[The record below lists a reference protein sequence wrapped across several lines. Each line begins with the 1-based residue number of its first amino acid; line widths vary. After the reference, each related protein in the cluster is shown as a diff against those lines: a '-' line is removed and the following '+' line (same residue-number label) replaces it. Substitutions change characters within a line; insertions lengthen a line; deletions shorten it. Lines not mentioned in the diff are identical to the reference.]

1 MRKNIFAEKMY
12 NKDLFKEYLNN
23 PVKDYGLSIEKEN
36 LVNAQIM
43 TLIGYIES
51 CEKKE
56 KMKQVLTDALS
67 NLYTNTTIMLE
78 SKIKDNSGD
87 TIRQYSLVSLK
98 EKKRLASS
106 IIYYFENHPSFIFSS
121 EELNS
126 LITVITDG
134 ITGYNKLCF

>member
-1 MRKNIFAEKMY
+1 MRKNIFAKKMY
-12 NKDLFKEYLNN
+12 NKDFFKEYLNN

>member
-23 PVKDYGLSIEKEN
+23 PVKDYDLSIEKEN

-78 SKIKDNSGD
+78 SKTKDNSGD

>member
-78 SKIKDNSGD
+78 SKTKDNSGD

>member
-1 MRKNIFAEKMY
+1 MRKSIFAEKTY

-23 PVKDYGLSIEKEN
+23 PVKDYILSIQEEN

-56 KMKQVLTDALS
+56 KITQVLTDALS
-67 NLYTNTTIMLE
+67 NLYKNTTIMLE
-78 SKIKDNSGD
+78 SKTKDNSGD
-87 TIRQYSLVSLK
+87 TIRQYSLIKLE

-106 IIYYFENHPSFIFSS
+106 ILYYFKNHPFFIFSS
-121 EELNS
+121 EELNILS
-126 LITVITDG
+126 TVIIDG
-134 ITGYNKLCF
+134 ITGYNKRCF

>member
-23 PVKDYGLSIEKEN
+23 PVKDYALSIEKEN

-78 SKIKDNSGD
+78 SKTKDNSGD